1 MFISQKIH
9 LFVSQTYTDYYIE
22 YLKKNQVLNVKSC
35 FDIGSDL
42 GTLVKEL
49 NKIGIDAEGIE
60 QKQENVSNAVTP
72 NIIHGTFNDEY
83 IVSKKYDLITVLQ
96 VIYFLGDILKVL
108 KKIKSILNSNGMV
121 FIVTSSS
128 HSKDHISKYT
138 NHKLYSKKQYHDMAS
153 KLDFEIIDYTEV
165 QSNLG
170 VSFIHGTIIGML
182 KLIAFKT
189 GIKKAIIEKE
199 KSNLT
204 FILMKLNY

>member
-1 MFISQKIH
+1 
-9 LFVSQTYTDYYIE
+9 
-22 YLKKNQVLNVKSC
+22 
-35 FDIGSDL
+35 
-42 GTLVKEL
+42 
-49 NKIGIDAEGIE
+49 
-60 QKQENVSNAVTP
+60 
-72 NIIHGTFNDEY
+72 
-83 IVSKKYDLITVLQ
+83 
-96 VIYFLGDILKVL
+96 
-108 KKIKSILNSNGMV
+108 
-121 FIVTSSS
+121 
-128 HSKDHISKYT
+128 
-138 NHKLYSKKQYHDMAS
+138 MAS